1 VTLPRIGV
9 FDSGVG
15 GLTVL
20 RAMAEQLPAHY
31 VYFGDTARLP
41 YGTKSAETVARYA
54 IGATHFLEA
63 QNIDLLVIA
72 CNTATALAFPLIEQ
86 AAHVPVVGVV
96 EPGAAMAAE
105 VSKSRAA
112 IVIATE
118 ATVSS
123 HAYRD
128 ALQRQGVAAYEK
140 ACPLFVPLVEEGW
153 IEHPVTEQVARIYL
167 GEALQQAPEQADV
180 LVLACTH
187 YPLIAPL
194 LRRIAPAHMQI
205 VDSAES
211 TARVVKKMIME
222 NPTLSPTTGA
232 TGGAPAQV
240 LSSRAR
246 SEATSRGTSENP
258 AAILSEAGSPLPAS
272 QRSRRACPEPA
283 EGTPITGAISATE
296 HRTFRFYVTDS
307 TDKFKRLATR
317 FLGRQVDNVE
327 HVDLGG

>member
-20 RAMAEQLPAHY
+20 RAMSGRLAAHY
-31 VYFGDTARLP
+31 LYFGDTARLP

-54 IGATHFLEA
+54 IGATRYLEA
-63 QNIDLLVIA
+63 QHIDLLVIA
-72 CNTATALAFPLIEQ
+72 CNTATALALPQIKH
-86 AAHVPVVGVV
+86 AARIPVVGVV

-105 VSKSRAA
+105 VSRSRSA

-118 ATVSS
+118 ATVAS

-128 ALQRQGVAAYEK
+128 ALRQRGLEVYEK

-153 IEHPVTEQVARIYL
+153 VDHPVTEQVARIYL
-167 GEALQQAPEQADV
+167 GEAMAESTGEADV
-180 LVLACTH
+180 LVLGCTH
-187 YPLIAPL
+187 YPLLAPL
-194 LRRIAPAHMQI
+194 LRRIAPASMQV

-211 TARVVKKMIME
+211 TARAVRAKLE
-222 NPTLSPTTGA
+222 SPAKPA
-232 TGGAPAQV
+232 TAP
-240 LSSRAR
+240 
-246 SEATSRGTSENP
+246 
-258 AAILSEAGSPLPAS
+258 
-272 QRSRRACPEPA
+272 
-283 EGTPITGAISATE
+283 SADIRE

-317 FLGRQVDNVE
+317 FLGRQVDHVE
-327 HVDLGG
+327 RVDLGD

>member
-1 VTLPRIGV
+1 MTIPRIGV

-20 RAMAEQLPAHY
+20 KAMAEQLPAHY
-31 VYFGDTARLP
+31 LYFGDTARLP

-54 IGATHFLEA
+54 IGATKFLEA
-63 QNIDLLVIA
+63 QQIDLLVIA
-72 CNTATALAFPLIEQ
+72 CNTATALALPAIKE

-105 VSKSRAA
+105 VSRNRAA

-128 ALQRQGVAAYEK
+128 ALQRHGLQAHEK

-153 IEHPVTEQVARIYL
+153 IEHSVTEQVARIYL
-167 GEALQQAPEQADV
+167 SEATAQAPDGADV

-187 YPLIAPL
+187 YPLLAAM
-194 LRRIAPAHMQI
+194 LRRIVPAEMAI

-211 TARVVKKMIME
+211 TARVVKQMIE
-222 NPTLSPTTGA
+222 GSPTLSPKEGDKD
-232 TGGAPAQV
+232 GAPQQMIEGILV
-240 LSSRAR
+240 CHPER
-246 SEATSRGTSENP
+246 SEGASASE
-258 AAILSEAGSPLPAS
+258 
-272 QRSRRACPEPA
+272 RSRRTAIA
-283 EGTPITGAISATE
+283 TPGSST

-307 TDKFKRLATR
+307 VDKFKRLATR

>member
-1 VTLPRIGV
+1 MTLPRIGV

-20 RAMAEQLPAHY
+20 KAMAEQLPAHY
-31 VYFGDTARLP
+31 IYFGDTARLP

-54 IGATHFLEA
+54 IAATRFLEA

-72 CNTATALAFPLIEQ
+72 CNTATALALPRIKD

-105 VSKSRAA
+105 VSKKRAA

-128 ALQRQGVAAYEK
+128 ALQQHGLQSLEK

-153 IEHPVTEQVARIYL
+153 IEHPVTEQVAKIYL
-167 GEALQQAPEQADV
+167 GEATAAADGADV

-194 LRRIAPAHMQI
+194 LRRIVPQSMQI

-211 TARVVKKMIME
+211 TAREVKKMILE
-222 NPTLSPTTGA
+222 PVLSPKDGDKD
-232 TGGAPAQV
+232 GAP
-240 LSSRAR
+240 
-246 SEATSRGTSENP
+246 
-258 AAILSEAGSPLPAS
+258 
-272 QRSRRACPEPA
+272 
-283 EGTPITGAISATE
+283 E
-296 HRTFRFYVTDS
+296 HRTFRFCVTDS

-317 FLGRQVDNVE
+317 FLGRQVDKVE

>member
-1 VTLPRIGV
+1 MSLPRIGV

-20 RAMAEQLPAHY
+20 KAMAEQLPAHY
-31 VYFGDTARLP
+31 LYFGDTARLP

-54 IGATHFLEA
+54 IGATRFLES

-72 CNTATALAFPLIEQ
+72 CNTATALALPQIKG
-86 AAHVPVVGVV
+86 AATVPVVGVV

-105 VSKSRAA
+105 VSKNRAA

-123 HAYRD
+123 HTYRD
-128 ALQRQGVAAYEK
+128 ALERHGLSSLEK

-167 GEALQQAPEQADV
+167 GEATAEADGADV

-194 LRRIAPAHMQI
+194 LRRIVPDSMQI

-211 TARVVKKMIME
+211 TARVVKKMIE
-222 NPTLSPTTGA
+222 DGSELLA
-232 TGGAPAQV
+232 A
-240 LSSRAR
+240 SSGPREK
-246 SEATSRGTSENP
+246 SGESKVTS
-258 AAILSEAGSPLPAS
+258 AGSA
-272 QRSRRACPEPA
+272 AD
-283 EGTPITGAISATE
+283 

-307 TDKFKRLATR
+307 VDKFKRLATR

-327 HVDLGG
+327 HVVL